1 MDVGD
6 PKERC
11 HGQLHLHTPL
21 LSTRRFAGL
30 PRLNTKRSDSDVEH
44 GCDTSSRIPFLWE
57 RVPGTP
63 KFSDRQDRSTDEPPP
78 PPKLPPGRLHHPCK
92 EGDVG
97 HNNND
102 DDDDGDGDAYL
113 DAIDMVSFFE
123 SFSTEDTGIGG
134 VSGLD
139 SKAVQLQSKGDHSP
153 SFIMN
158 RFLPAANALAN
169 LSKKSSKKVTRKES
183 SKHPSSPSKLRLGMV
198 SHRPF
203 SPPKSCGLVFFPWGL
218 KQALCGSKSPQIR
231 NCSFRKCN
239 PSRDGENGSKRS
251 GASSRGDA
259 GKCSEQHLWRL
270 ESPCE
275 SWLSH
280 AVSSVHEKRG

>member
-1 MDVGD
+1 MDVGN

-30 PRLNTKRSDSDVEH
+30 PRLNTKRSDSDIEH
-44 GCDTSSRIPFLWE
+44 GCDTSRRIPFLWE

-63 KFSDRQDRSTDEPPP
+63 KFSDGQDHSTDEPPQ

-97 HNNND
+97 HNND
-102 DDDDGDGDAYL
+102 DDDDNDAYL

-123 SFSTEDTGIGG
+123 SFGTEDTGIGG

-169 LSKKSSKKVTRKES
+169 SSKKSSKKVTKKES
-183 SKHPSSPSKLRLGMV
+183 PKHPSSTSKLRIGMV

-203 SPPKSCGLVFFPWGL
+203 SPPKSCGLVFFPWVL
-218 KQALCGSKSPQIR
+218 KQALCGSKSPEIR

-239 PSRDGENGSKRS
+239 PPRDGENGSKKS
-251 GASSRGDA
+251 GASSRGDV

-270 ESPCE
+270 DSPCE